1 MLRKQFNAIALA
13 PSDLIAEKL
22 IERRDNTVISCS
34 RGDLLVKIDKQ
45 FHHSAISN
53 DVLVVTSSD
62 QQGKYVCLED
72 NNYPS
77 MIYYVQLS
85 GNCQLIIFMY
95 HVIQYYVMRS
105 TIMSCDTVIS
115 YDPSLRLSSI
125 EYYCCSC
132 ECLASSAI
140 S

>member
-1 MLRKQFNAIALA
+1 MLRKLFNAIALT

-45 FHHSAISN
+45 FYHSAINN

-105 TIMSCDTVIS
+105 TIM
-115 YDPSLRLSSI
+115 
-125 EYYCCSC
+125 
-132 ECLASSAI
+132 
-140 S
+140 